1 MSSAFDQEFA
11 EAALPDLFTQFGESL
26 TLHPLGV
33 AANAV
38 LLTAVFNES
47 EPVDFRDRGQGLRR
61 RATVTTDAAMSS
73 LAVSDRWLRG
83 SEEWEAQSIRDC
95 GSYREVV
102 VTKTGDEFRNG
113 KPGMVL

>member
-33 AANAV
+33 SANATV
-38 LLTAVFNES
+38 LTAVFNES
-47 EPVDFRDRGQGLRR
+47 EPVEFRERGQGLRR
-61 RATVTTDAAMSS
+61 RATITTDAALSS

-95 GSYREVV
+95 GPYREIV